1 MAILSKVISS
11 NQQASIFILLKLVFT
26 KYKRVCSALV
36 NRVYSIRPKVTQPAS
51 PNKKLKIHKDP
62 YRFSSEY
69 GFTLV
74 ELIVTVAILAIV
86 ATIAAPSIVTQLAN
100 MEAKRIRFDIKN
112 TLAIAKAESF
122 IQHRNVLAC
131 LSDTNGVCHRDSDKT
146 LLLFIDNN
154 DNNNFD
160 ANIDA
165 LLETQ
170 SLDPKYATLHL
181 RAGNR
186 SYVRFAGDSGKPR
199 GFFGHIKYCPN
210 VSYNQKM
217 YQISFN
223 QSGIIKYKP
232 NSIHDTGCKE

>member
-1 MAILSKVISS
+1 MTLLSKVTSS
-11 NQQASIFILLKLVFT
+11 NQQASVCVLLKLVFA
-26 KYKRVCSALV
+26 KYKRVCSLLV
-36 NRVYSIRPKVTQPAS
+36 NRVYSIRLKVAQPAL
-51 PNKKLKIHKDP
+51 PNKKLNSHKDL
-62 YRFSSEY
+62 YRVSREL

-74 ELIVTVAILAIV
+74 ELIVTVAILAIIV
-86 ATIAAPSIVTQLAN
+86 TIAAPSILTQLAN

-112 TLAIAKAESF
+112 TLTLAKAESF
-122 IQHRNVLAC
+122 IRHRNVLAC
-131 LSDTNGVCHRDSDKT
+131 LSDTNGVCHRNSDKT

-160 ANIDA
+160 TNTDT

-199 GFFGHIKYCPN
+199 GFFGHIKYCPTSN
-210 VSYNQKM
+210 YNEKM

-223 QSGIIKYKP
+223 QSGKIKYKP
-232 NSIHDTGCKE
+232 NSEHPTGC